1 MKKYE
6 RVVCVMS
13 GGGAKTAAHA
23 GAMRALEEW
32 DIEPGHFVGTSMGA
46 VVGATFAAG
55 LRYDDVLKR
64 MILISRRDVAR
75 FSPTLLLGPFAESFL
90 RAEPLRRT
98 IEALVPAQRFD
109 QLKTPLTVTAVDV
122 RNGQLALFG
131 EGGVERVSLVEALYA
146 SCALPL
152 YYPPAR
158 IGDRD
163 YVDGGLRAVL
173 PLDVAAM
180 FEPDLI
186 VAVAVGPS
194 LYAPPPE
201 HSAMIPP
208 MLQAHN
214 DALRVLMAAETE
226 RTIERFRQGPTPL
239 VLVRPN
245 LEQQATFAVGSMVR
259 YVEEGYRAATRALH
273 EFLEAS

>member
-1 MKKYE
+1 VKKYE

-13 GGGAKTAAHA
+13 GGGAKAAAHA

-32 DIEPGHFVGTSMGA
+32 GLEPRHFVGTSMGA

-55 LRYDDVLKR
+55 LHYDDVLKR
-64 MILISRRDVAR
+64 MMLISRRDVAQ
-75 FSPTLLLGPFAESFL
+75 FSRTLLLGPFAESFL
-90 RAEPLRRT
+90 KAEPLKRT
-98 IEALVPAQRFD
+98 IDALVPVQQFD
-109 QLKTPLTVTAVDV
+109 KMKKPLTVTAVDV
-122 RNGQLALFG
+122 RNGRLTLFG
-131 EGGVERVSLVEALYA
+131 EGGTERVSVVEALYA

-194 LYAPPPE
+194 LYAAPPE
-201 HSAMIPP
+201 HSGRIPP

-214 DALRVLMAAETE
+214 DALRILMAAQTE

-239 VLVRPN
+239 VLVRPS
-245 LEQQATFAVGSMVR
+245 LEQQATFAVGSVVR
-259 YVEEGYRAATRALH
+259 YIEEGYRAATRALH
-273 EFLEAS
+273 EFLGAS

>member
-13 GGGAKTAAHA
+13 GGGAKAAAHA

-32 DIEPGHFVGTSMGA
+32 DLEPGHFVGTSMGA

-55 LRYDDVLKR
+55 LHYDDVLKR
-64 MILISRRDVAR
+64 MMLISRRDVAQ
-75 FSPTLLLGPFAESFL
+75 FSRTLLLGPFAESFL
-90 RAEPLRRT
+90 KAEPLKRT
-98 IEALVPAQRFD
+98 IDALVPVQQFD
-109 QLKTPLTVTAVDV
+109 KMKKPLTVTAVDV
-122 RNGQLALFG
+122 RNGRLTLFG
-131 EGGVERVSLVEALYA
+131 EGGTERVSVVEALYA

-201 HSAMIPP
+201 HSGRIPP

-214 DALRVLMAAETE
+214 DALRILMAAQTE

-239 VLVRPN
+239 VLVRPS
-245 LEQQATFAVGSMVR
+245 LEQQATFAVGSVVR
-259 YVEEGYRAATRALH
+259 YIEEGYRAATRALH

>member
-13 GGGAKTAAHA
+13 GGGAKAAAHA

-32 DIEPGHFVGTSMGA
+32 DLEPRHFVGTSMGA

-55 LRYDDVLKR
+55 LHYDDVLKR
-64 MILISRRDVAR
+64 MMLISRRDVAQ
-75 FSPTLLLGPFAESFL
+75 FSRTLLLGPFAESFL
-90 RAEPLRRT
+90 KAEPLKRT
-98 IEALVPAQRFD
+98 IDALVPVQQFD
-109 QLKTPLTVTAVDV
+109 KMKKPLTVTAVDV
-122 RNGQLALFG
+122 RNGRLTLFG
-131 EGGVERVSLVEALYA
+131 EGGTERVSVVEALYA

-201 HSAMIPP
+201 HSGRIPP

-214 DALRVLMAAETE
+214 DALRILMAAQTE

-239 VLVRPN
+239 VLVRPS
-245 LEQQATFAVGSMVR
+245 LEQQATFAVGSVVR
-259 YVEEGYRAATRALH
+259 YIEEGYRAATRALH

>member
-1 MKKYE
+1 
-6 RVVCVMS
+6 MS
-13 GGGAKTAAHA
+13 GGGAKAAAHA

-32 DIEPGHFVGTSMGA
+32 GLEPRHFVGTSMGA

-55 LRYDDVLKR
+55 LHYDDVLKR
-64 MILISRRDVAR
+64 MMLISRRDVAQ
-75 FSPTLLLGPFAESFL
+75 FSRTLLLGPFAESFL
-90 RAEPLRRT
+90 KAEPLKRT
-98 IEALVPAQRFD
+98 IDALVPVQQFD
-109 QLKTPLTVTAVDV
+109 KMKKPLTVTAVDV
-122 RNGQLALFG
+122 RNGRLTLFG
-131 EGGVERVSLVEALYA
+131 EGGTERVSVVEALYA

-201 HSAMIPP
+201 HSGRIPP

-214 DALRVLMAAETE
+214 DALRILMAAQTE

-239 VLVRPN
+239 VLVRPS
-245 LEQQATFAVGSMVR
+245 LEQQATFAVGSVVR
-259 YVEEGYRAATRALH
+259 YIEEGYRAATRALH

>member
-1 MKKYE
+1 MKFE

-13 GGGAKTAAHA
+13 GGGAKAAAHV

-32 DIEPGHFVGTSMGA
+32 DLEPGHFVGTSMGA

-55 LRYDDVLKR
+55 LHYDDVLKG
-64 MILISRRDVAR
+64 MMLISRRDVAQ
-75 FSPTLLLGPFAESFL
+75 FSPSLLLGPFAESFL
-90 RAEPLRRT
+90 KAGPLKHT
-98 IEALVPAQRFD
+98 IDALVPVQQFD
-109 QLKTPLTVTAVDV
+109 QLKKPLTVTAVDM
-122 RNGQLALFG
+122 RSGRLTLFG
-131 EGGVERVSLVEALYA
+131 EGGEERVSLVEALYA

-152 YYPPAR
+152 YYPAAR
-158 IGDRD
+158 IGDRE
-163 YVDGGLRAVL
+163 YVDGGMRAVL

-201 HSAMIPP
+201 HAAMIPP

-214 DALRVLMAAETE
+214 DALRILMAAQTE

-245 LEQQATFAVGSMVR
+245 LEQHATFAVGSVVR